1 VKKSCS
7 ESLFILCCIIGLF
20 SNATSAQLGFCQ
32 GNSGAP
38 IFTED
43 FGTGLTDGPAL
54 PAGTTSY
61 VFTTGSPS
69 DGQYTISSTTNYFDW
84 ANIRDRTPGDTN
96 GKSFIVNASFTAGE
110 FYRRTVT
117 GLCENTSYEFSAWL
131 INLLPQSG
139 CEGAGIPVN
148 VRFQIWDETDTD
160 LLAQGD
166 TGDIPNRNSP
176 EWEQYALV
184 FKTLSGQTSV
194 ILKMRNN
201 ANGGCGNDL
210 AIDDISFSSCGDAIT
225 LTDGQNQ
232 AGTISCEGQ
241 GAITRTLT
249 ATPDF
254 SIFTNHAYQW
264 QESDDQIL
272 WTDIPAA
279 NNSTF
284 TTPTITTSTYFRAK
298 VAEDAIN
305 LSNDL
310 CHVLSDVFEILIVPT
325 PLPPVSNGDVSLC
338 ENENT
343 PLSVSVPT
351 DVRVSWYNA
360 PTGGTLLAE
369 NSTSYT
375 PTTSGTYYAE
385 SLRGSIDCPS
395 ETRTALTYTINQIPQ
410 VVDETIEI
418 CDGSTVIL
426 SSNLG
431 NVTYQWS
438 TGETTEEISIAAPGE
453 YSVMVTNPEGCSN
466 TKNISV
472 IPVTVP
478 IITEIRSDGSNI
490 LIALAN
496 TGEFEF
502 ALNNGVFQE
511 SAVFET
517 ILGGRYTVNIRYG
530 DNCGV
535 VSVEFIHLVIPKF
548 FTPNADGN
556 NDLFIPQG
564 IEFFSS
570 YDLFIYNRF
579 GQLLK
584 NGGQN
589 TASWD
594 GTFNGAPMPS
604 GNYWY
609 SLQVEETVRRGYF
622 VLKR

>member
-325 PLPPVSNGDVSLC
+325 PLPPFSNGDVSLC

-502 ALNNGVFQE
+502 ALNNGAFQE